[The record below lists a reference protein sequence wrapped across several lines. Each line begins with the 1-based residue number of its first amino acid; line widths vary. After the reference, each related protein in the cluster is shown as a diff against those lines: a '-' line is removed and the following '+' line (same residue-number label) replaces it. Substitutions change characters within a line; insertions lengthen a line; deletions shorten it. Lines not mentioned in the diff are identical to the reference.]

1 MVSETVNYDALSEV
15 DALQRDES
23 KATSDSVELAEAA
36 AAMFREGLIALGW
49 TPPGVAVEGHTLPF
63 DGQMYAQVET
73 FGTSDSP
80 DDPIGNSGSETLTT
94 NLDDPGV
101 NLITSATA
109 ENVLMQKPIL
119 DIDYPAWLIPSTR
132 PGHFHLYID
141 RAIPKD
147 KYLAMVTAM
156 AEAGLV
162 EEGYAGAAE
171 RRGYTGVRLP
181 WIKKEPVEPK
191 PITHH
196 WDNRGSTAFIDVC
209 DGCGHPCSSHV
220 FGGHGAARPMWL
232 VEGHAVSVS
241 CKHCDDDDSYTREGI
256 AA

>member
-1 MVSETVNYDALSEV
+1 MVSETVNYDALAEV

-49 TPPGVAVEGHTLPF
+49 TPPGVAVEDHTLPF

-80 DDPIGNSGSETLTT
+80 DDPRGNSGSETLTT
-94 NLDDPGV
+94 NLNDPGV

-119 DIDYPAWLIPSTR
+119 DIDFPAWLIPSSR

-181 WIKKEPVEPK
+181 WIKKEKVEPK
-191 PITHH
+191 PVTHT
-196 WDNRGSTAFIDVC
+196 WEIGDLDCA
-209 DGCGHPCSSHV
+209 CGHAK
-220 FGGHGAARPMWL
+220 GAHTIGENPWHPGVASWL
-232 VEGHAVSVS
+232 REGHTLNVS
-241 CKHCDDDDSYTREGI
+241 CKHCDDDEYLEAD

>member
-1 MVSETVNYDALSEV
+1 MSGVSETVDYDALAEV

-23 KATSDSVELAEAA
+23 KATSDSIPLAEAA
-36 AAMFREGLIALGW
+36 AEMFREGLIALGW

-80 DDPIGNSGSETLTT
+80 DDPRGNSGSETLTAD
-94 NLDDPGV
+94 LSDPGV

-109 ENVLMQKPIL
+109 DNVLLQKPIL
-119 DIDYPAWLIPSTR
+119 DIDFPAWLLPSTT

-141 RAIPKD
+141 HAVPKD
-147 KYLAMVTAM
+147 KYMAMVKAM
-156 AEAGLV
+156 AEAGIV
-162 EEGYAGAAE
+162 QEGYAGAAE

-181 WIKKEPVEPK
+181 WVKKEKAKKVAD
-191 PITHH
+191 H
-196 WDNRGSTAFIDVC
+196 WWMRQNFSCNR
-209 DGCGHPCSSHV
+209 CGHAKRHHRFNGETV
-220 FGGHGAARPMWL
+220 TEGAWMDKFHEFDVTCDA
-232 VEGHAVSVS
+232 
-241 CKHCDDDDSYTREGI
+241 CDDEEAV